1 VALQLYLF
9 SAASALKRPQ
19 FAGLSAFKS
28 SSVTKYPV
36 VWLFL
41 SEKAAMSAT
50 EDPMTMGG
58 ANVVV
63 VGALQPVVDHLWQ
76 LNSLV
81 STEVFPLFGS

>member
-1 VALQLYLF
+1 MTQ
-9 SAASALKRPQ
+9 PP
-19 FAGLSAFKS
+19 
-28 SSVTKYPV
+28 T
-36 VWLFL
+36 WLFL

-58 ANVVV
+58 AKVVV

-81 STEVFPLFGS
+81 STEA